1 MSFICKSAG
10 LLISTFFSFVVV
22 QAEATLNAKLS
33 DIKPSQTDVGKAHV
47 EFSKAK
53 ILKYAADKKVDLF
66 QAIGSRVLPAL
77 ITPDGKYNIID
88 GHHWASGALK
98 VAQENANGDAAQFEK
113 FYLTLNILED
123 YSGKTWE
130 EFYLNLYKTGQC
142 YFRPELRKEFEQ
154 TDAHGKVFI
163 SDQDIVTMF
172 VKYLPK
178 NLEGLANNSWRSL
191 IGISLEEMG
200 FVPPEQM
207 VNFVEFY
214 IWENFGSDFKKLDPS
229 FAGLDAGADMT
240 PLQSQLVKDQLV
252 SDVRMAQFLVK
263 SAKPLDAKPE
273 GGVAEN
279 QKKILD
285 VINVNRA
292 RLQLPPL

>member
-1 MSFICKSAG
+1 MGSFCKSAS
-10 LLISTFFSFVVV
+10 LLISTLILCMDA
-22 QAEATLNAKLS
+22 QAGATLNAKLS

-47 EFSKAK
+47 EFSKTK

-66 QAIGSRVLPAL
+66 QAIGSRVLPAW

-98 VAQENANGDAAQFEK
+98 VAQENSNGDAALFEK

-123 YSGKTWE
+123 YSGKSWE
-130 EFYLNLYKTGQC
+130 EFYLDLYKTGQC
-142 YFRPELRKEFEQ
+142 YFRPDLRKQFEQ
-154 TDAHGKVFI
+154 NDVNGNIFI
-163 SDQDIVTMF
+163 ADEDIVTMF

-200 FVPPEQM
+200 FAPPEQM

-229 FAGLDAGADMT
+229 FAGLDFGADMT
-240 PLQSQLVKDQLV
+240 PLQAQLVKDQLV
-252 SDVRMAQFLVK
+252 SDVRMANFLVK
-263 SAKPLDAKPE
+263 SAKPLDANPE

-279 QKKILD
+279 QKKILG